1 MKLLLAVD
9 GSAISTR
16 AAKFATKLASQLA
29 TPPKVILFHAD
40 PPMLQSVAVKLG
52 MDTVQRLHAENG
64 EHALRPARAVLKRA
78 KLNFSERLMIG
89 EPAISIVEVAAKER
103 CALIVMGSHGHTAL
117 QRLLLGS
124 VASKVIAESAIPVT
138 VVR

>member
-16 AAKFATKLASQLA
+16 AAKFVVKLAGQLA

-52 MDTVQRLHAENG
+52 VDTVQRLHADNG
-64 EHALRPARAVLKRA
+64 EHALRPARAALKRA
-78 KLNFSERLMIG
+78 QLTFSERLIVG
-89 EPAISIVEVAAKER
+89 EPAISIVDVAAKER
-103 CALIVMGSHGHTAL
+103 CALIVIGSHGHTAL

-124 VASKVIAESAIPVT
+124 VAGKVIAESSVPVT